1 MRAAVATAELA
12 LHHLDAARRLE
23 PLVLAGPEADLT
35 SFLDALTRLDDAVAF
50 LKAHAGLAGGDA
62 ARESAAAL
70 RADGGALALRN
81 FETLLRLHSAAEGGE
96 ERGRGAGGSW
106 GGVGDGYWSRSRRAP
121 RSPPGERGAGGSI
134 FWGGGRRRPPR
145 GERATHS
152 GRPRG
157 GAPTPPAR

>member
-96 ERGRGAGGSW
+96 E
-106 GGVGDGYWSRSRRAP
+106 
-121 RSPPGERGAGGSI
+121 
-134 FWGGGRRRPPR
+134 
-145 GERATHS
+145 
-152 GRPRG
+152 
-157 GAPTPPAR
+157 